1 MKFTAKKTRH
11 KYAERYKLIAS
22 TGERGEV
29 EKYAD
34 NDWRIRFGTLVG
46 STKHKTINDAAA
58 EVFRC
63 HREAMQRLTVI

>member
-11 KYAERYKLIAS
+11 KYAERYNLTAS

-29 EKYAD
+29 EKYAE
-34 NDWRIRFGTLVG
+34 NDWRIRFGRLVG
-46 STKHKTINDAAA
+46 STKYKTMSDAAE

-63 HREAMQRLTVI
+63 HREATQRLKVI